1 MQKKYWNRRMSE
13 ETNKPAASGNGD
25 GFEREDMSARAVFS
39 FLVGLALVTVVIYF
53 ILQGMYRYL
62 DAYEKSHQ
70 PPQNPLAQKTEAD
83 TRETSPEDTK
93 KFPQPRLESNERRQ
107 LNDVRRSE
115 EETLNS
121 YGWVDQKSGV
131 VHIPIERAME
141 LVAQRG
147 LPVHPASGVA
157 SPVPTK
163 KGRAVLRGLPVRCHR
178 DTNRARGGARGAR
191 PRNATGYRGR
201 RNAAGYGGRGGRPWL
216 T

>member
-1 MQKKYWNRRMSE
+1 MSE
-13 ETNKPAASGNGD
+13 ETNKPAASGNHD
-25 GFEREDMSARAVFS
+25 GFEREDLSARAVFS

-107 LNDVRRSE
+107 LNDVRRGE

-121 YGWVDQKSGV
+121 YGWVDQKAGV
-131 VHIPIERAME
+131 VHIPIDRAME

-147 LPVHPASGVA
+147 LPVRPQEGATPA
-157 SPVPTK
+157 
-163 KGRAVLRGLPVRCHR
+163 
-178 DTNRARGGARGAR
+178 
-191 PRNATGYRGR
+191 
-201 RNAAGYGGRGGRPWL
+201 AAGNKAQRNQKSEAGKAPAGQH
-216 T
+216 